1 MDFGKKKN
9 LSDVSHLG
17 FPFANLEIQ
26 DGTFLSRGGRSDS
39 NLEAQ
44 AEAISS
50 VKTWSLDR
58 TGIFAFKERR
68 IMHEQTMT
76 AKKEAGLR
84 SQTRKAGVLWLGQA
98 SSSELG
104 SRGVLNPIQHFTS
117 ASQRTQ
123 PWEA

>member
-1 MDFGKKKN
+1 MVTESSELHWILEKKN

-26 DGTFLSRGGRSDS
+26 DGTSLSSGGRSDS

-50 VKTWSLDR
+50 VKTWSLER

-76 AKKEAGLR
+76 AEKEAIPEEPDTEGRCPMVGRGPKRR
-84 SQTRKAGVLWLGQA
+84 SDRTKKGCSAGA
-98 SSSELG
+98 SG
-104 SRGVLNPIQHFTS
+104 F
-117 ASQRTQ
+117 
-123 PWEA
+123 